1 MRPFFIILV
10 TLIVST
16 AGMALPSLTPPSHLV
31 LPALE
36 CYRQAISNNQIYTM
50 NKQYKTDVEIE
61 KLAVS
66 LCTYSDAV
74 GSLRC
79 YLQAANDS
87 QVIPASKN
95 TLSIFLLE
103 QKQARLCSNSGA
115 SLLNVKTGDAD
126 AIDCFKMAMDDDR
139 LLVAAKKYMSTAQL
153 EDLVVKLCISAN
165 GLGVQQCYL
174 KSLGNA
180 DGILEA
186 NKVYTGPVALDQSIV
201 DLCKGTRLRQ

>member
-1 MRPFFIILV
+1 MKQFILNLAIGLV
-10 TLIVST
+10 ASVAFAS
-16 AGMALPSLTPPSHLV
+16 PSMTPPTHLI

-36 CYRQAISNNQIYTM
+36 CYKQAISNNQIYTM
-50 NKQYKTDVEIE
+50 NKQYKSDVEIE
-61 KLAVS
+61 KLAVG

-79 YLQAANDS
+79 YQQAANDS
-87 QVIPASKN
+87 QILTASKN
-95 TLSIFLLE
+95 TLSVFLIE
-103 QKQARLCSNSGA
+103 QKQARLCSNSGKN
-115 SLLNVKTGDAD
+115 LYNVKTGDAD
-126 AIDCFKMAMDDDR
+126 AIDCFKMAMNDDR
-139 LLVAAKKYMSTAQL
+139 LLVAAKKYMGHSQL
-153 EDLVVKLCISAN
+153 EDLIVKLCISAN

-201 DLCKGTRLRQ
+201 DLCKGTRL

>member
-1 MRPFFIILV
+1 MKKIILV
-10 TLIVST
+10 VTIVFISLT
-16 AGMALPSLTPPSHLV
+16 GVALPSLTPPAHLL

-36 CYRQAISNNQIYTM
+36 CYHQAISNNQIFTI
-50 NKQYKTDVEIE
+50 NKQYKSDVEIE
-61 KLAVS
+61 KLAVG
-66 LCTYSDAV
+66 LCTYSDAA

-79 YLQAANDS
+79 YQQAANDS
-87 QVIPASKN
+87 QVLATSKN
-95 TLSIFLLE
+95 TLSVFLME

-115 SLLNVKTGDAD
+115 SLYNAKTGDAD
-126 AIDCFKMAMDDDR
+126 AIDCFKVAMDDDR
-139 LLVAAKKYMSTAQL
+139 LLIAAKNYMGNSQL

-186 NKVYTGPVALDQSIV
+186 NKIYSGPVALDQSIV
-201 DLCKGTRLRQ
+201 DLCKGTRVR